1 MVRSAFRAAA
11 LDENDSF
18 QFAQL
23 TIDGYSG
30 GDLDEGFKTG
40 LILTSGSSA
49 GPGSDTIRLHADD
62 GEINQIGVGQ
72 VTFSGNV
79 LAKQDVTVQGDLT
92 VQGSRVEL
100 NVTTLTIEDPVEI
113 FNITGTETLTEWSGF
128 SARDGDGYNRMGF
141 VFNSALTDGYWAL
154 SVDPSVTNADLVP
167 NRAIAYLAAG
177 DSYGDLSST
186 IDGNSGADKVAITTI
201 AGLTA
206 TSVQAA
212 LEELNSTGGAV
223 TGTTN
228 IDFTI
233 NQDATAGVD
242 EDPCLILKGGD
253 GTSLLEGYLC
263 LITDSVAGDRFEFKM
278 FEGGAHNT
286 RDLHLGPLGDTSN
299 VDACV
304 TLNSG
309 DGVSASSASICLD
322 GSEDRVE
329 YFGPSHFFDGYV
341 SLDDNLTVGGQF
353 DAYGDV
359 VLGNGPEDCIIFNG
373 RICSDIVPKVDDA
386 YQLGST
392 TNQFSDGYF
401 VDLHV
406 TNLLPTNLTVTGD
419 TTLGDASDDCV
430 VFNASVCSDIL
441 PKVADAYQLG
451 DSTFTWQ
458 DAYFAFFTP
467 VNYTPVG
474 DTDSLE
480 GHLKG
485 IDDALA
491 GGAGGFDRGIYDI
504 TVAEA
509 GADTLDSARA
519 VEQGDQTDLTS
530 LTDTEFRDDVFIYLD
545 GQLMV
550 NDGVKRATNGAVA
563 NDVARDTADASLLR
577 FSRNIKK
584 KSVVQI
590 VIMTA

>member
-1 MVRSAFRAAA
+1 MVRSAMRAAA

-30 GDLDEGFKTG
+30 GDLDEGFQTG

-49 GPGSDTIRLHADD
+49 GLGSTTIEMHADD

-72 VTFSGNV
+72 VTFSGDV
-79 LAKQDVTVQGDLT
+79 LAKLDVIIQGDLT
-92 VQGSRVEL
+92 VQGTRTEL
-100 NVTTLTIEDPVEI
+100 NVSQLTVEDPIEI
-113 FNITGTETLTEWSGF
+113 LNVTGTEALTEWSGI
-128 SARDGDGYNRMGF
+128 SSRDGDGYNRMGF
-141 VFNSALTDGYWAL
+141 VFDSALTDGYWAL
-154 SVDPSVTNADLVP
+154 SPGPSVTNADLVP
-167 NRAIAYLAAG
+167 TRALAYIGEG
-177 DSYGDLSST
+177 DAYGDLSST
-186 IDGNSGADKVAITTI
+186 IDSNSGADKVAITTI

-212 LEELNSTGGAV
+212 LEELNFTGGAI

-228 IDFTI
+228 IDFTV
-233 NQDATAGVD
+233 NQDAVAGID
-242 EDPCLILKGGD
+242 EDPCLVFKGGD

-263 LITDSVAGDRFEFKM
+263 MITDSVAGDRFEFKM

-286 RDLHLGPLGDTSN
+286 RDLHLGPLGDTSD

-329 YFGPSHFFDGYV
+329 YSGPSHFFDGYV
-341 SLDDNLTVGGQF
+341 SMDDNLTVGGQF

-359 VLGNGPEDCIIFNG
+359 ILGSGPEDCIIFNG
-373 RICSDIVPKVDDA
+373 RICSDIIPKVDDA

-392 TNQFSDGYF
+392 TNQFEDGYF

-406 TNLLPTNLTVTGD
+406 TNLFLDDITIDGD
-419 TTLGDASDDCV
+419 TILGDSSDDCV
-430 VFNASVCSDIL
+430 IFNASVCSDIL

-458 DAYFAFFTP
+458 DAYFSFFTP

-491 GGAGGFDRGIYDI
+491 GGAGGFERGVYVT

-509 GADTLDSARA
+509 GADTVDSARA
-519 VEQGDQTDLTS
+519 IDQGDQTDLTS
-530 LTDTEFRDDVFIYLD
+530 LTDAEFRDDVFIYLD
-545 GQLMV
+545 GQLLV
-550 NDGVKRATNGAVA
+550 NDGAKAASNGAVV
-563 NDVARDTADASLLR
+563 NDIARDTADASLLR
-577 FSRNIKK
+577 FSRSIKK
-584 KSVVQI
+584 ESALQI